1 MSKGIKN
8 VRRWPTF
15 EIVGA
20 VEQDADIVMLLHR
33 PHYYGQDAPP
43 EQCDCIVTKNRRGP
57 ELTVQLGFTGIYT
70 RFYDPQEQGID
81 V

>member
-1 MSKGIKN
+1 MADLRDS
-8 VRRWPTF
+8 
-15 EIVGA
+15 GA